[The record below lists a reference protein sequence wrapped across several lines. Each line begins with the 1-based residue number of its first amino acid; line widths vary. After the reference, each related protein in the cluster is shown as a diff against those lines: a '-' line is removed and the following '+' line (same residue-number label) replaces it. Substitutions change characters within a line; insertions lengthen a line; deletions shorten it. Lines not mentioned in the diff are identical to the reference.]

1 MAQAIRV
8 AILGAGK
15 PGVRHAEGFKAAG
28 GYQIAAVADL
38 IPQRRKALMEAF
50 GVAREVADYAEL
62 IKDPNIDAVS
72 ICLPNHLH
80 LPAATAALRAKK
92 HVICE
97 TPPAL
102 TAAEAKRIAAAAGK
116 SGKVLLYAAQRRF
129 GGGEQAA
136 RQAIEKGY
144 AGEVYHARAT
154 WMRTRGIPVGSAPV
168 APGSPPGAG
177 SGWYADRSKSG
188 GGAVMDLGVQMLDL
202 ARDLMGSPRA
212 VSVFA
217 ATSDR
222 YRAERSPHAPADVED
237 TFFALVRF
245 EGGRTLELSAAWAIN
260 QPPQQNGTVCRLHGD
275 EGAVDVYT
283 RQGPILYR
291 NFSAAGEAKATLMK
305 LPKLTGYPAMM
316 RHFRECVLGRETP
329 IVGPE
334 TGLAL
339 MQIVDAIYKSA
350 ASGKSVE
357 IKDRGAETGGGDSAE
372 SASAEEAALAE

>member
-1 MAQAIRV
+1 V

-15 PGVRHAEGFKAAG
+15 PGLRHAEGFKAAG
-28 GYQIAAVADL
+28 GFQIAAVADL

-50 GVAREVADYAEL
+50 GVAREVADFAEL
-62 IKDPNIDAVS
+62 TKDPNIDAVS
-72 ICLPNHLH
+72 VCLPNHLH
-80 LPAATAALRAKK
+80 LPAATTALRAKK

-102 TAAEAKRIAAAAGK
+102 SAAEAKRIAAAAAK

-154 WMRTRGIPVGSAPV
+154 WMRTRGIPAGSAPV
-168 APGSPPGAG
+168 VPGSPPGSG

-222 YRAERSPHAPADVED
+222 YKGARSPHAPADVED

-283 RQGPILYR
+283 RQGPVLYR
-291 NFSAAGEAKATLMK
+291 NFSATGEARATLMK
-305 LPKLTGYPAMM
+305 LPKLAGYPAMM
-316 RHFRECVLGRETP
+316 RHFRECILGRETP
-329 IVGPE
+329 LVGPE

-350 ASGKSVE
+350 ATGRSVE
-357 IKDRGAETGGGDSAE
+357 IKDRSAEAGGGDSAE
-372 SASAEEAALAE
+372 SGSAEEAALAE